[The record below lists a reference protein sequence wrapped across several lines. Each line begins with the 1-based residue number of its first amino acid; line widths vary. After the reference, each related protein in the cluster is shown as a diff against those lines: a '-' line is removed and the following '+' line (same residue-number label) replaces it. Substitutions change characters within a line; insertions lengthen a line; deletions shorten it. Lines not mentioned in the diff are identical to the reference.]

1 MTDFQCKSIK
11 SAKEPDIRCTA
22 KCQDGS
28 DFCGRHGRS
37 KNPVYFSIKKIEPE
51 PEMEEP
57 PLICEPEP
65 EMGEPPLICEPEP
78 ETDETISLKKNTK
91 KNTKK
96 AKPGPK
102 KGEGISILNSNKI
115 DIYNY
120 EILDETI
127 IIFTDDQNQ
136 FGILINIH
144 ENLKRCI
151 TVIDDKKLMIDEMY
165 PGGLFEKIIYNPLEK
180 SIKKTGSC
188 ISKHNV
194 KTIKKIS
201 TIDIPIIKAKKKELT
216 EKLTELGKKPKPS
229 VKVAELREILRT
241 LPEPV
246 EYIQRE
252 SDDISM
258 NEYDLIFKNDLHQNE
273 ILTHLKEYNSNYIDS
288 LNDER
293 IDTIPKLKDMI
304 EISIDSVYLRDQN
317 IYCHLTHEILSKQY
331 HNIYSQETDEKD
343 KHILLGS
350 MVKVNKSCISKL
362 YHTTPAFSLDHINSS
377 FIITKKIVY
386 VTDNPDLKLNI
397 KTEYEICIATG
408 FSIKSTD
415 LDIYIDNQITERIY
429 LIKKSKKTNRYI
441 KITNSGIKITSYEEG
456 DFSFIIG
463 FIKSSKIHEIHTNQ
477 VYEEDKERK
486 GFMTFKIETE

>member
-22 KCQDGS
+22 KCKDGS

-37 KNPVYFSIKKIEPE
+37 KNPVYFNIKKIEPE
-51 PEMEEP
+51 PEMKEQ

-65 EMGEPPLICEPEP
+65 EMKEPPLICEPEP

-91 KNTKK
+91 KNISKK

-115 DIYNY
+115 DIYDY

-127 IIFTDDQNQ
+127 IIFTDDQKQ
-136 FGILINIH
+136 FGILINMH

-201 TIDIPIIKAKKKELT
+201 TIDIPIDKAKKKELT

-258 NEYDLIFKNDLHQNE
+258 NEYDLI
-273 ILTHLKEYNSNYIDS
+273 
-288 LNDER
+288 
-293 IDTIPKLKDMI
+293 
-304 EISIDSVYLRDQN
+304 
-317 IYCHLTHEILSKQY
+317 
-331 HNIYSQETDEKD
+331 
-343 KHILLGS
+343 
-350 MVKVNKSCISKL
+350 
-362 YHTTPAFSLDHINSS
+362 
-377 FIITKKIVY
+377 
-386 VTDNPDLKLNI
+386 
-397 KTEYEICIATG
+397 
-408 FSIKSTD
+408 
-415 LDIYIDNQITERIY
+415 
-429 LIKKSKKTNRYI
+429 
-441 KITNSGIKITSYEEG
+441 
-456 DFSFIIG
+456 
-463 FIKSSKIHEIHTNQ
+463 
-477 VYEEDKERK
+477 
-486 GFMTFKIETE
+486 